1 MTDLLSVP
9 PASLEELRR
18 DVERLR
24 LLHTITLEFNAS
36 LDFDQLLPRVFD
48 RVLAAVGAA
57 GGSLWIA
64 EGDML
69 HCRLAVG
76 GGAARLVG
84 ATMPVGTGFVGVRQ
98 VMLADLRAMRR
109 DGSLGMDMAFYTTGI
124 DLTAAVVLVALAIV
138 WLENDG
144 QAKFRA
150 RPLQVGTCLH
160 PALCLADFNK
170 DGRLDIAAANFY
182 EDAAQPR
189 PVVDVLLAK

>member
-76 GGAARLVG
+76 GGAARLDRPRPG
-84 ATMPVGTGFVGVRQ
+84 PE
-98 VMLADLRAMRR
+98 RASPRR
-109 DGSLGMDMAFYTTGI
+109 SA
-124 DLTAAVVLVALAIV
+124 
-138 WLENDG
+138 
-144 QAKFRA
+144 
-150 RPLQVGTCLH
+150 
-160 PALCLADFNK
+160 
-170 DGRLDIAAANFY
+170 RLDAPGAVSTS
-182 EDAAQPR
+182 PR
-189 PVVDVLLAK
+189 R